1 LNRKDDHENKGIH
14 HDHDCRTGIHA
25 VHGVAKAEE
34 TITPQ
39 EFATAVAEV
48 PAKIG
53 SHISNEIVEIKA
65 YQAKSWAEAKAQW
78 QGLINK
84 FVKTESTQ

>member
-1 LNRKDDHENKGIH
+1 MKIKEYIMITIAALAFMLI
-14 HDHDCRTGIHA
+14 T
-25 VHGVAKAEE
+25 GVAKAEE

-53 SHISNEIVEIKA
+53 SHISNEIAETKA

-78 QGLINK
+78 QSLINK

>member
-1 LNRKDDHENKGIH
+1 MKIKEYIMITIAALAFMLI
-14 HDHDCRTGIHA
+14 T
-25 VHGVAKAEE
+25 GVAKAEE

-53 SHISNEIVEIKA
+53 SHISNEIAETKA
-65 YQAKSWAEAKAQW
+65 YQANSWAEAKAQW
-78 QGLINK
+78 QSLINK

>member
-1 LNRKDDHENKGIH
+1 MDKIKNTLMI
-14 HDHDCRTGIHA
+14 TIA
-25 VHGVAKAEE
+25 ALAFMLITGVAKAED

-39 EFATAVAEV
+39 ELATTIAEV

-53 SHISNEIVEIKA
+53 SHISNEIVEIKD
-65 YQAKSWAEAKAQW
+65 YQAKSWADAKKQW
-78 QGLINK
+78 QSLINK

>member
-1 LNRKDDHENKGIH
+1 MKIKEYIMITIAALAFMLI
-14 HDHDCRTGIHA
+14 T
-25 VHGVAKAEE
+25 GVAKAED

-53 SHISNEIVEIKA
+53 SHISNEIAETKA

-78 QGLINK
+78 QSLINK